1 MILNEDLFD
10 DVIEADVIEDD
21 ILSDGED
28 SLEDDI
34 ILDAEEDS
42 PQIIGDES
50 LGTDDITSRIRDQIT
65 AELSLNNVYTELKQ
79 LVLQSDVEHADK
91 YIEVVDSIVADH
103 ASIVGKLQGLLSDS
117 SPEELEKIETST
129 DDTKEQM
136 SADIKALLRQQEE
149 IPDAMDVT
157 DDDISFM
164 SDDFAVS
171 DGIIHR
177 E

>member
-65 AELSLNNVYTELKQ
+65 TELSLNNVYTELKQ
-79 LVLQSDVEHADK
+79 SILQSDVEHADK
-91 YIEVVDSIVADH
+91 YIEVIDSIVSDH
-103 ASIVGKLQGLLSDS
+103 AFIVGKLQGLLSDS
-117 SPEELEKIETST
+117 SPEELENIETST

-136 SADIKALLRQQEE
+136 SADLKDLLRQQEE

-177 E
+177 